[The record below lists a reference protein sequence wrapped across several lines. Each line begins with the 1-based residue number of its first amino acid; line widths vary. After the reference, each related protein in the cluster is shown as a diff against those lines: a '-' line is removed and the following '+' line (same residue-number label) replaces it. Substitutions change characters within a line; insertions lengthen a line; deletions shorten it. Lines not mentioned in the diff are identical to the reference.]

1 MFRMHELKRR
11 QVCRMAFVLV
21 CLAPTLGAAAW
32 GVSRRLPGH
41 VAFYASELSEL
52 LDLSVS
58 LGSVSHP
65 RPGVTLY
72 HDVAFTDRET
82 GTQLARVRVLEVD
95 GNSDPIILRASQ
107 IEIEAAH
114 VPIAWRMV
122 ERQLRKGAAC
132 RLLASECTLR
142 DSSVAQTFTDI
153 DAKLTATGVTRD
165 LNASFRPAGLQRGE
179 PMMLR
184 VECEIVSEATKRF
197 MLGTQDYKLP
207 IALVTAWADGLKG
220 FGSRATFQ
228 GVIDIKSNN
237 VGWEGT
243 LLGELDHVDLDAL
256 VTAQLPHTLSGE
268 ARVQLERA
276 RIANGRIVEAKGTLT
291 AGPGAISRSLLVSGS
306 ERLKLVS
313 TAGGKETMLRYEK
326 LDFGFTV
333 DTQGLLLVGRCPG
346 SAMLV
351 DANTHALCSPPRE
364 QPQPLVGLVQMLVPA
379 NQHQVPATL
388 ESEWL
393 IRHLPM
399 PAIITPRTATQSPAG
414 HLKR

>member
-11 QVCRMAFVLV
+11 QVCRTAFVLV

-41 VAFYASELSEL
+41 VAFYASEMSEL
-52 LDLSVS
+52 LDLGVS

-72 HDVAFTDRET
+72 HDIAFADRET

-95 GNSDPIILRASQ
+95 RTVEPVILRASQ
-107 IEIEAAH
+107 IETEAAH
-114 VPIAWRMV
+114 ALTAWSAI
-122 ERQLRKGAAC
+122 ERQLRHGHKC
-132 RLLASECTLR
+132 RLLASEWTWR
-142 DSSVAQTFTDI
+142 GDRVAQTLTDI
-153 DAKLTATGVTRD
+153 DVRLTTTEASRE
-165 LNASFRPAGLQRGE
+165 LELSFRPAGVEHGE
-179 PMMLR
+179 PMTLR
-184 VECEIVSEATKRF
+184 VQRKLDSEVVTRFALDTKGYAF
-197 MLGTQDYKLP
+197 P
-207 IALVTAWADGLKG
+207 IALAAAWSEGLSG
-220 FGSRATFQ
+220 FGPRATFQ
-228 GVIDIKSNN
+228 GVVDVESRTA
-237 VGWEGT
+237 GWGGT
-243 LLGELDHVDLDAL
+243 LRGELVGIDLDAL

-276 RIANGRIVEAKGTLT
+276 RIANGRIVEAKGALT
-291 AGPGAISRSLLVSGS
+291 AGPGAIGRSLLVSGG

-313 TAGGKETMLRYEK
+313 TASGKETMLRYEK

-333 DTQGLLLVGRCPG
+333 DTQGLLLVGRCTG
-346 SAMLV
+346 GAMLV
-351 DANTHALCSPPRE
+351 DANGRALCSPPRE

-393 IRHLPM
+393 IRHLPV
-399 PAIITPRTATQSPAG
+399 PAIIAPRTATQSPAG